1 MIDMAR
7 EEGTY
12 LLMVDVF
19 NGQDTLLFP
28 LSYYNGEAY
37 LLGFDGDYFAPFGH
51 LIVDFGFINEKRI
64 VEEIAKTSQQLFDYS
79 KSWHN
84 YRLKRLKLD
93 YGQCYHSIYRPI
105 LSDTLFTDFFSTRQ
119 NDCPPTETYKDL
131 PINCFQEYSNQLR
144 QLEII
149 LDDMKDVFKVV
160 APRHNQF
167 SVYGHAIRNII
178 ILACT
183 ELDARMQ
190 SLLAKNGVE
199 PNGNYFVMKD
209 YFKLKEALKLNEY
222 KLSFYRYGDLGSF
235 SPFST
240 WKNDKQL
247 SWYQAYNHIKHNR
260 EKHLA
265 EAKLF
270 NAINAIMA
278 YAIILIAQYGY
289 RNNLW
294 QETVGKIIHI
304 EKEPMWDLEDFY
316 IKSPGGQRTVSYPFQ
331 QQQC

>member
-7 EEGTY
+7 KEGTY
-12 LLMVDVF
+12 ILMVDYRF
-19 NGQDTLLFP
+19 FDEIGTHHIPIQ
-28 LSYYNGEAY
+28 YGNGEAY
-37 LLGFDGDYFAPFGH
+37 LLMIGNDNDCLVPAGDPINSFADMTEKQIFEAVKKAH
-51 LIVDFGFINEKRI
+51 LYYSAFNEG
-64 VEEIAKTSQQLFDYS
+64 EN
-79 KSWHN
+79 H
-84 YRLKRLKLD
+84 RLKYFKLD
-93 YGQCYHSIYRPI
+93 YGQQFNSIYRPI
-105 LSDTLFTDFFSTRQ
+105 FTSDFKESQ
-119 NDCPPTETYKDL
+119 NATSFIENYKDL
-131 PINCFQEYSNQLR
+131 PINCFQDYSNQLR

-149 LDDMKDVFKVV
+149 LDDMAEVFKVV
-160 APRHNQF
+160 APHHNQF

-190 SLLAKNGVE
+190 SILANNGVA

-209 YFKLKEALKLNEY
+209 YFKLKEALKLDEY
-222 KLSFYRYGDLGSF
+222 NLSFYRYGDLGTF

-240 WKNDKQL
+240 WENDEQL
-247 SWYQAYNHIKHNR
+247 YWYQAYNHIKHNR
-260 EKHLA
+260 EKHFA

-304 EKEPMWDLEDFY
+304 EKEPKWDLEDFY

-331 QQQC
+331 QQEC